1 MNTRYKIRLMRAA
14 TVLLITRRSAQLQ
27 YDPAD
32 NLMNQRMPINQSI
45 NPSIQQLLVSHIHL
59 QGTRLRAITERIQS
73 QRRER
78 PTRRALA

>member
-1 MNTRYKIRLMRAA
+1 MRAA

-45 NPSIQQLLVSHIHL
+45 NQSIYSATAGLPYSPPGYETEGHHREDPVPEA
-59 QGTRLRAITERIQS
+59 GEANTPGARLNK
-73 QRRER
+73 
-78 PTRRALA
+78 